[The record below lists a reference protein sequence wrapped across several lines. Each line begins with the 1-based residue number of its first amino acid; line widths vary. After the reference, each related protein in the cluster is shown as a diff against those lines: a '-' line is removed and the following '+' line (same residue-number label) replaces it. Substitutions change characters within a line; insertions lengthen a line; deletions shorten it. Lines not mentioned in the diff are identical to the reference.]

1 MIKATNRAGNKKN
14 RADVIYSEN
23 FAREG
28 RGYIN
33 GSAAP
38 DDFWTERSGE
48 ETHRNNRDMRLAAI
62 RSREKVM
69 HMNRRYALFLGLLV
83 AAMTLSLIGYIKLM
97 SDISATNRKIST
109 LESQLSELRSSNNE
123 VYNEITGNVD
133 LEEIRRIAIDEFGMN
148 YADQDQIVVYSESK
162 GDSVRQI
169 ADIDRY

>member
-14 RADVIYSEN
+14 RADVIYSES
-23 FAREG
+23 FARDG

-109 LESQLSELRSSNNE
+109 MESQLSELRSSNNE

-133 LEEIRRIAIDEFGMN
+133 LEEIRRIAIDEFGMK

>member
-1 MIKATNRAGNKKN
+1 MIKATNRAGKKN

-23 FAREG
+23 FARDG

-69 HMNRRYALFLGLLV
+69 QMNRRYALFLGLLV

-97 SDISATNRKIST
+97 SDIAATNRKIST
-109 LESQLSELRSSNNE
+109 MESQLSELRSSNNE

-133 LEEIRRIAIDEFGMN
+133 LEEIRRIAIDEFGMK

>member
-23 FAREG
+23 FARDG

-69 HMNRRYALFLGLLV
+69 QMNRRYALFLGLLV

-109 LESQLSELRSSNNE
+109 MESQLSELRSSNNE

-133 LEEIRRIAIDEFGMN
+133 LEEIRRIAIDEFGMK

>member
-23 FAREG
+23 FARDG

-69 HMNRRYALFLGLLV
+69 QMNRRYARFLGLLV

-109 LESQLSELRSSNNE
+109 MESQLSELRSSNNE

-133 LEEIRRIAIDEFGMN
+133 LEEIRRIAIDEFGMK

>member
-1 MIKATNRAGNKKN
+1 MIKATNRAGKKN

-23 FAREG
+23 FARDG

-69 HMNRRYALFLGLLV
+69 QMNRRYALFLGLLV

-133 LEEIRRIAIDEFGMN
+133 LEEIRRIAIDEFGMK

>member
-1 MIKATNRAGNKKN
+1 
-14 RADVIYSEN
+14 
-23 FAREG
+23 
-28 RGYIN
+28 
-33 GSAAP
+33 
-38 DDFWTERSGE
+38 
-48 ETHRNNRDMRLAAI
+48 MRLAAI

-69 HMNRRYALFLGLLV
+69 QMNRRYALFLGLLV

-109 LESQLSELRSSNNE
+109 MESQLSELRSSNNE

-133 LEEIRRIAIDEFGMN
+133 LEEIRRIAIDEFGMK

>member
-1 MIKATNRAGNKKN
+1 MIKATKRAGNKKN

-23 FAREG
+23 FARDG

-69 HMNRRYALFLGLLV
+69 QMNRRYALFLGLLV

>member
-23 FAREG
+23 FARDG

-109 LESQLSELRSSNNE
+109 MESQLSELRSSNNE

-133 LEEIRRIAIDEFGMN
+133 LEEIRRIAIDEFGMK

>member
-1 MIKATNRAGNKKN
+1 MIKATNRAGKKN

-23 FAREG
+23 FARDG

-133 LEEIRRIAIDEFGMN
+133 LEEIRRIAIDEFGMK

>member
-1 MIKATNRAGNKKN
+1 MIKATKRAGNKKN

-23 FAREG
+23 FARDG

-48 ETHRNNRDMRLAAI
+48 ETHRSNRDMRLAAI

-69 HMNRRYALFLGLLV
+69 QMNRKYALFLGLLV
-83 AAMTLSLIGYIKLM
+83 AAMTFSLIGYIKLM

>member
-1 MIKATNRAGNKKN
+1 MIKATNRAGKKN

-23 FAREG
+23 FARDG

-69 HMNRRYALFLGLLV
+69 QMNRRYALFLGLLV

-109 LESQLSELRSSNNE
+109 MESQLSELRSSNNE

-133 LEEIRRIAIDEFGMN
+133 LEEIRRIAIDEFGMK

>member
-1 MIKATNRAGNKKN
+1 MIKATNRAGKKKN

-23 FAREG
+23 FARDG

-69 HMNRRYALFLGLLV
+69 QMNRRYALFLGLLV

-109 LESQLSELRSSNNE
+109 MESQLSELRSSNNE

-133 LEEIRRIAIDEFGMN
+133 LEEIRRIAIDEFGMK

>member
-1 MIKATNRAGNKKN
+1 MIKATNRAGKKN
-14 RADVIYSEN
+14 RADVIYSES
-23 FAREG
+23 FARDG

-109 LESQLSELRSSNNE
+109 MESQLSELRSSNNE

-133 LEEIRRIAIDEFGMN
+133 LEEIRRIAIDEFGMK